1 MEGKFEMRRRRRRSP
16 FTLNTFI
23 PLFRKTSL
31 PVLFFIGI
39 AIGYFSFEPLNPKWQ
54 STNEPQK
61 LNVCF
66 TPGGKC
72 TDLIVHEIGKAKH
85 SIKMQTYSFTSHPIA
100 EALVEASKRG
110 VKVEA
115 LIDRTLLKN
124 PHSVLPLLKANR
136 IRFKVDRVPGIAH
149 NKVIILDNDS
159 VITGSFN
166 FTKAAQER
174 NSENVVLIKDPLMV
188 KYYLENWNKRAS
200 S

>member
-1 MEGKFEMRRRRRRSP
+1 MKRRKRYSP
-16 FTLNTFI
+16 SSLGSFT
-23 PLFRKTSL
+23 PLLRKS
-31 PVLFFIGI
+31 PVILVILAGI
-39 AIGYFSFEPLNPKWQ
+39 IVGYFSFEPLNPKWQ

>member
-1 MEGKFEMRRRRRRSP
+1 MKRRKRYSP
-16 FTLNTFI
+16 SSLSFFT
-23 PLFRKTSL
+23 PLLRKY
-31 PVLFFIGI
+31 PVILVFFAGI
-39 AIGYFSFEPLNPKWQ
+39 IVGYFSFEQMNPKWQ
-54 STNEPQK
+54 SSNEPQA

-72 TDLIVHEIGKAKH
+72 TDLIVREIRKAKH
-85 SIKMQTYSFTSHPIA
+85 SVKIQTYSFTSRPIA